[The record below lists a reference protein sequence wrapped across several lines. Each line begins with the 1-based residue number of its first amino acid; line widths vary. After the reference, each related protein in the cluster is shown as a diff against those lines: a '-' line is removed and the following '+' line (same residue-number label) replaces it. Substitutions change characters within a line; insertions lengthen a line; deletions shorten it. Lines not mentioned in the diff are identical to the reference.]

1 MWDFAAVSAAEISLS
16 TLLFAS
22 FLLSLLFSSLGL
34 CLSGSLC
41 CMSWL
46 AWRGFCR
53 GESAAGDLRML
64 HAVLQRGVTLWK
76 MKYDRI
82 KMLLFFSIY
91 MEGMWKKV
99 KRFCVCVCL

>member
-1 MWDFAAVSAAEISLS
+1 MWDSAAVNAAEISLC

-34 CLSGSLC
+34 CFSGSLC
-41 CMSWL
+41 CMSRL
-46 AWRGFCR
+46 ARRGFCP

-64 HAVLQRGVTLWK
+64 HALLRRAVLLWK

-91 MEGMWKKV
+91 MEKNV
-99 KRFCVCVCL
+99 EES